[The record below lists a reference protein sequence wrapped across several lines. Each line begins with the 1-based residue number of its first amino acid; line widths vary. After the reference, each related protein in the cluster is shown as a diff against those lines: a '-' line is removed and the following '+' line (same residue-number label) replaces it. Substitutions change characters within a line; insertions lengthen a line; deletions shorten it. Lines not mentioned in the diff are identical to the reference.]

1 MKAYYIFQQADE
13 ETISNI
19 LDWMRNQERAIYRAA
34 VRELGALKKLR
45 PEFIQRKPL
54 QEQFSFIQKM
64 LAWKPSNEIG
74 DHLLQVWLLRKHQD
88 MLITFLNTLD
98 IPHDGNGIV
107 NELPE
112 TLDKEKL
119 AKAVDE
125 LFEKYPAG
133 VASVYLQMFQLQTED
148 GWDDL
153 AVVVANAPRV
163 TIRCFLSFC
172 SRDGNFGAARE
183 RRGSS
188 YFILTVSQYTAIHG
202 STP

>member
-54 QEQFSFIQKM
+54 QEQFSFIKKM
-64 LAWKPSNEIG
+64 LSWKPSNEIG
-74 DHLLQVWLLRKHQD
+74 DHLLQVWLLRKHQG
-88 MLITFLNTLD
+88 MLITFLNTLG

-133 VASVYLQMFQLQTED
+133 RSVRLPPDVPAPD
-148 GWDDL
+148 GRRL
-153 AVVVANAPRV
+153 GR
-163 TIRCFLSFC
+163 T
-172 SRDGNFGAARE
+172 G
-183 RRGSS
+183 RGSGERS
-188 YFILTVSQYTAIHG
+188 PRYHPLTLFSFGT
-202 STP
+202 

>member
-54 QEQFSFIQKM
+54 QEQFSFIKKM
-64 LAWKPSNEIG
+64 LSWKP
-74 DHLLQVWLLRKHQD
+74 
-88 MLITFLNTLD
+88 
-98 IPHDGNGIV
+98 GNGIV

-148 GWDDL
+148 GWEEL
-153 AVVVANAPRV
+153 AEVLANDPRV
-163 TIRCFLSFC
+163 TIR
-172 SRDGNFGAARE
+172 
-183 RRGSS
+183 
-188 YFILTVSQYTAIHG
+188 
-202 STP
+202 

>member
-54 QEQFSFIQKM
+54 QEQFSFIKKM
-64 LAWKPSNEIG
+64 LSWKPSNEIG

-88 MLITFLNTLD
+88 MLITFLNTLG

-125 LFEKYPAG
+125 LFEKYRRSVRLPPDVPAP
-133 VASVYLQMFQLQTED
+133 D
-148 GWDDL
+148 GRRL
-153 AVVVANAPRV
+153 GR
-163 TIRCFLSFC
+163 T
-172 SRDGNFGAARE
+172 G
-183 RRGSS
+183 RGSGERS
-188 YFILTVSQYTAIHG
+188 PRHHPLTLFSSGI
-202 STP
+202 